1 MTGRPKG
8 FPKTGG
14 RKCGTPNKRTL
25 ALEQAAAEAAGKI
38 ASALGDTAFEGDAH
52 SLLMAVY
59 KDTSK
64 PLELRIQAAKAAIG
78 FEKPR
83 LAAVA
88 ASVEGQMSLEE
99 LVLGACKPRNP

>member
-52 SLLMAVY
+52 SLLMY

-64 PLELRIQAAKAAIG
+64 PSG
-78 FEKPR
+78 VVHPGG
-83 LAAVA
+83 
-88 ASVEGQMSLEE
+88 EGRYRFRET
-99 LVLGACKPRNP
+99 